1 MCQASRHTMNKS
13 ERLAALL
20 PNGRGVW
27 IPIDHG
33 MSDYPCDGLED
44 TEGLIRDLIS
54 AGVNA
59 IVAQKGVV
67 SHYGHLCEG
76 TETNMV
82 IHFSA
87 STRHGGPDASRKVP
101 VGQASE
107 VVSRGGFAASAQV
120 NIGSDGEADM
130 LEALGELTTLCHH
143 LDLPVLGMVYARGPN
158 LNIVEGD
165 TTNGVAHAAR
175 VAFEIGCDV
184 GKTTWTGDDDSF
196 ARVTDAAPIP
206 LLVAGGAKTNTRD
219 MLTMVEKAM
228 KNGASGVCMGRQVFA
243 HEQPSAVARALV
255 LIVHQNMS
263 ADDAMNEVGL

>member
-1 MCQASRHTMNKS
+1 MDKA
-13 ERLAALL
+13 ERLERLL

-67 SHYGHLCEG
+67 NHYSHLCTG
-76 TETNMV
+76 TNTNMV

-87 STRHGGPDASRKVP
+87 STRHGGPDASRKVS

-143 LDLPVLGMVYARGPN
+143 LDLPVFGMVYARGPN

-184 GKTTWTGDDDSF
+184 GKTTWTGDEESF
-196 ARVTDAAPIP
+196 ALVTGAAPIP
-206 LLVAGGAKTNTRD
+206 LLVAGGAYDPDTRD
-219 MLTMVEKAM
+219 MLKMVEKAM
-228 KNGASGVCMGRQVFA
+228 KNGAAGVCMGRQVFA
-243 HEQPSAVARALV
+243 HESPGLVAKALMM
-255 LIVHQNMS
+255 IVHENAS
-263 ADDAMNEVGL
+263 AEDAIKATGL